1 MFGRGRRATTPPKG
15 LPDPLQGRAD
25 DDVLGFAELSA
36 IGVQPREAIRMVQE
50 QVLEVRD
57 RPDRPGRGCTVAS
70 VRAYLATRVHP
81 QEERITLHVTT
92 PPGEV
97 R

>member
-1 MFGRGRRATTPPKG
+1 MFGRRRKAA
-15 LPDPLQGRAD
+15 PDPLPGRAD
-25 DDVLGFAELSA
+25 DEVLGFAELA
-36 IGVQPREAIRMVQE
+36 ALGIQPREAVRLAQE
-50 QVLEVRD
+50 QVLEVRS

-70 VRAYLATRVHP
+70 VRAYLAMRVHP
-81 QEERITLHVTT
+81 QEERITVHVP

>member
-1 MFGRGRRATTPPKG
+1 MFGRRKATPPPLPKG
-15 LPDPLQGRAD
+15 LPALLQDRAD

-36 IGVQPREAIRMVQE
+36 IGINPREAVRMAQE
-50 QVLEVRD
+50 QVLEVRS
-57 RPDRPGRGCTVAS
+57 RPDRPGRGATVAS

-81 QEERITLHVTT
+81 QEERIVVTL

>member
-1 MFGRGRRATTPPKG
+1 MFGRRKATPQPA
-15 LPDPLQGRAD
+15 DPLAGRAD
-25 DDVLGFAELSA
+25 DDVLGFAELSS
-36 IGVQPREAIRMVQE
+36 IGINPREAVRMAQE
-50 QVLEVRD
+50 QVLEVRS
-57 RPDRPGRGCTVAS
+57 RPDRPGRGATVAS

-81 QEERITLHVTT
+81 QEERITLHVP

>member
-1 MFGRGRRATTPPKG
+1 MNPFRRKATPPLPKG
-15 LPDPLQGRAD
+15 LPDPLAGRAD
-25 DDVLGFAELSA
+25 DDVLGFAELAA
-36 IGVQPREAIRMVQE
+36 IGINPREAVRMAQE
-50 QVLEVRD
+50 QVLEVRS

-70 VRAYLATRVHP
+70 VRAYLATRAHP
-81 QEERITLHVTT
+81 QEERITVHVP